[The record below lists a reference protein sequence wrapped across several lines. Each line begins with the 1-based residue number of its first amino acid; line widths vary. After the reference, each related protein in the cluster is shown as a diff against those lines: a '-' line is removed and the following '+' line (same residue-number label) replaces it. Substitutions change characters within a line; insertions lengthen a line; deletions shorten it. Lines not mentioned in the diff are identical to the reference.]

1 MSRPSEYW
9 SEEYAHSNGKPD
21 ANLANNALQLG
32 GIDAEDY
39 ATKKYVQDYHNN
51 KEKLLKEYIDSQD
64 LAKLQEAKDYV
75 DTMIRNQDFSSF
87 AKLTDLQSL
96 SATLSARIEACKTEC
111 QQEMNTRIN
120 AVVSDVN
127 SNFDDVNSAIS
138 QLDSKTDEL
147 FTSVSNGKE
156 VVAAAITD
164 KGVQTASDATYDTMA
179 NNIRQ
184 IETGSIDTSDAT
196 ATENDIVLGETAYV
210 NGRKITGLLI
220 PPTDYPTYG
229 TNTSNAN
236 ARPEDIAQG
245 KSVYVDGQYVLG
257 TANPSV
263 NPEVEEIYSTL
274 SDDYTISDGNIGLTT
289 YPETEK
295 EVTNRQC
302 IAFSKDGKYCVSVAS
317 FNDYSS
323 YPSGHIPEADW
334 DNEYVIE
341 SHRVTEDG
349 LIIEASAGATT
360 DDIIYKKYRYTKQ
373 ELGLDDDEIVSEIQ
387 IGAPGFLGY
396 STKCLL
402 FIKTYIR
409 TGTDLN
415 DYKRYLHLY
424 TYHLNDNGVI
434 GKEYNGARYDIQGY
448 KEEIPYDYKIVCSN
462 TDTSTFFLLRFY
474 YHSWDDHWLYIK
486 KCFVNYIADTQGN
499 LNVNYFFGTDVRF
512 NTSSCGF
519 KCLNMTPDDKYIYSC
534 SSGWSTSDV
543 GFVITL
549 DINLNP
555 ISCFFANK
563 SYSANGCGI
572 LSNTNQLI
580 CSGSQRNF
588 YLYDNSNGNW
598 ILNKTISFNYPQDNT
613 QNQWFQGNFII
624 TPDNSRMIAITSE
637 RTGSDNADW
646 RNNKTL
652 RIAVFNV
659 SDILNASD
667 GDVITPAQYSELIF
681 NGRDYNTTSNLFNI
695 TTNSDGS
702 LIFLY
707 SNGYET
713 LWSGATTRYY
723 AKEYNAQLWV
733 LKGISDE
740 QKLIGIRYKNQ
751 FFRSSNS
758 GLMSARTS
766 DVASGKTFIGYDGTV
781 QTGTLET
788 STEENSEETTT

>member
-9 SEEYAHSNGKPD
+9 SEELAHSSGKPD
-21 ANLANNALQLG
+21 ANLATNALQLG
-32 GIDAEDY
+32 GIEAEDY

-51 KEKLLKEYIDSQD
+51 KEELLKEYIDSQD

-127 SNFDDVNSAIS
+127 SNFDDVNGAIDT
-138 QLDSKTDEL
+138 LNTRTNEL

-164 KGVQTASDATYDTMA
+164 KGQETASDATFTTMA

-184 IETGSIDTSDAT
+184 IETGSLDTSDAT
-196 ATENDIVLGETAYV
+196 AYANDIVLGKTAYARGIKL
-210 NGRKITGLLI
+210 NGTLI

-229 TNTSNAN
+229 TDTSNAN
-236 ARPEDIAQG
+236 ARAEDIALG

-295 EVTNRQC
+295 EVTNRQR

-317 FNDYSS
+317 FHDYSS
-323 YPSGHIPEADW
+323 YPSGHIPEEDW

-349 LIIEASAGATT
+349 LIIESSAGATT
-360 DDIIYKKYRYTKQ
+360 DDIIYKKYRYTKE
-373 ELGLDDDEIVSEIQ
+373 ELGIEEEEIVDSIHF
-387 IGAPGFLGY
+387 GAAGFMGY
-396 STKCLL
+396 STRCLL
-402 FIKTYIR
+402 LIR
-409 TGTDLN
+409 TYTKHLREGTSSTY
-415 DYKRYLHLY
+415 DYTYYLHFY

-434 GKEYNGARYDIQGY
+434 GKEYQGERFAVQNFKVETEKTGAI
-448 KEEIPYDYKIVCSN
+448 IFAN
-462 TDTSTFFLLRFY
+462 TDPNIFFMVRRISQDFGDGY
-474 YHSWDDHWLYIK
+474 
-486 KCFVNYIADTQGN
+486 FQGN
-499 LNVNYFFGTDVRF
+499 KMTIVPIANIDYTVSMNLITGSDVRINMPSGSYVNF
-512 NTSSCGF
+512 GGLKITS
-519 KCLNMTPDDKYIYSC
+519 DDRYIYS
-534 SSGWSTSDV
+534 
-543 GFVITL
+543 
-549 DINLNP
+549 
-555 ISCFFANK
+555 K
-563 SYSANGCGI
+563 ANGSFSNPYGI
-572 LSNTNQLI
+572 IIELDNYNFIKATCCQGYASGAAILELSGKAIT
-580 CSGSQRNF
+580 CSQKRTIRI
-588 YLYDNSNGNW
+588 YDKSNSSW
-598 ILNKTISFNYPQDNT
+598 TLNKTITFSYLDDNDT
-613 QNQWFQGNFII
+613 HYTMGTTYV
-624 TPDNSRMIAITSE
+624 TPDQSRLIVLTTE
-637 RTGSDNADW
+637 RSGSGNTDYMVLQS
-646 RNNKTL
+646 L
-652 RIAVFNV
+652 RIAIFDIE
-659 SDILNASD
+659 DILNAND
-667 GDVITPAQYSELIF
+667 GDNIMPTQYESLYY
-681 NGRDYNTTSNLFNI
+681 RDSTYTTVSNQFEI
-695 TTNSDGS
+695 ESNSDGS

-713 LWSGATTRYY
+713 LWMGTTSYY
-723 AKEYNAQLWV
+723 AKSYNAQLWV

-740 QKLIGIRYKNQ
+740 QRLIGIRYKNQ

-758 GLMSARTS
+758 GLLSARTS
-766 DVASGKTFIGYDGTV
+766 DVANGKTFIGYDGSV
-781 QTGTLET
+781 QTGTLT
-788 STEENSEETTT
+788 

>member
-9 SEEYAHSNGKPD
+9 SEEHAHSNGKPD
-21 ANLANNALQLG
+21 ANLATNALQLG
-32 GIDAEDY
+32 GIEAEDY

-51 KEKLLKEYIDSQD
+51 KEELLKEYIDSQD

-127 SNFDDVNSAIS
+127 SNFDDVNGAIDT
-138 QLDSKTDEL
+138 LNTRTNEL

-164 KGVQTASDATYDTMA
+164 KGQETASDATFETMA

-295 EVTNRQC
+295 EVTNRRC

-360 DDIIYKKYRYTKQ
+360 DDIIYKKYRYTKA
-373 ELGLDDDEIVSEIQ
+373 ELGIDEDEVVDSIHF
-387 IGAPGFLGY
+387 GAAGFMGY
-396 STKCLL
+396 STRCLL
-402 FIKTYIR
+402 LIR
-409 TGTDLN
+409 TYTKQLIEGTTSSY
-415 DYKRYLHLY
+415 DYTYYLHFY

-434 GKEYNGARYDIQGY
+434 GKEYQGERFAVQNF
-448 KEEIPYDYKIVCSN
+448 KVETEKTGGIIFAN
-462 TDTSTFFLLRFY
+462 TDPNIFFMVRRISQGIGGGYF
-474 YHSWDDHWLYIK
+474 
-486 KCFVNYIADTQGN
+486 QGN
-499 LNVNYFFGTDVRF
+499 KMTIVPIANTDYTVSMNLITGSDVRINMPSRSYVNF
-512 NTSSCGF
+512 GGLKITS
-519 KCLNMTPDDKYIYSC
+519 DDRYIYSKADGSFNSPYGILIELEDYNFKNVTC
-534 SSGWSTSDV
+534 CDIYASGIAILESSGKAIVCHQKRT
-543 GFVITL
+543 I
-549 DINLNP
+549 
-555 ISCFFANK
+555 K
-563 SYSANGCGI
+563 
-572 LSNTNQLI
+572 
-580 CSGSQRNF
+580 
-588 YLYDNSNGNW
+588 LYDKSNSGWN
-598 ILNKTISFNYPQDNT
+598 LNKTITFSYEDDNDT
-613 QNQWFQGNFII
+613 HYTMGTTYV
-624 TPDNSRMIAITSE
+624 TPDQSRLIVLTTKRS
-637 RTGSDNADW
+637 GSGNTDYMVLQS
-646 RNNKTL
+646 L
-652 RIAVFNV
+652 RIAIFDIE
-659 SDILNASD
+659 DILNAND
-667 GDVITPAQYSELIF
+667 GDNIMPNQYESLYY
-681 NGRDYNTTSNLFNI
+681 RDSTYTTTSNQFEI
-695 TTNSDGS
+695 QSNSDGS

-751 FFRSSNS
+751 FFRSSNP

-766 DVASGKTFIGYDGTV
+766 DVASGKTFIGYDGTL

-788 STEENSEETTT
+788 TTEETTT